1 LSASF
6 DPPLMLLKPQAPSPE
21 LTIRNAFDESSFQS

>member
-1 LSASF
+1 
-6 DPPLMLLKPQAPSPE
+6 MLLKPQAPSPE